1 MHIIHLILGKARPE
15 RMNGVSKVAH
25 QLALHQ
31 AGLGYQVSLWGITPS
46 LEDMPPRA
54 YALRLFRARRNK
66 LRLDPALRA
75 ALLGLQGQDAVV
87 HLHGGF
93 IPEFYLA
100 ARLLHRAG
108 VPYVFSPHG
117 ALSPFAFARGG
128 TKKRLYFRLFE
139 AGLIR
144 RARAIH
150 FLGQIQYDAAD
161 RLMPMPHKVLIPNGQ
176 DQEELLLGGPPA
188 ARSAVPVFSYCGRLI
203 IHYKGLDRLLAGFI
217 RYRQEGGDGL
227 LWLIGDGPDRARLL
241 AQAEAGG
248 VAGEVRFWGS
258 QYGAE
263 KFRLLR
269 SSDAFFHPSRSE
281 GFPTGVL
288 EAAGAGLPCVVTTE
302 TNAAGYLTAHEA
314 GLHLPDIE
322 VATIAAAMH
331 QVAAL
336 RREGLLAPMGA
347 RAARMVAE
355 DFSWDLIAQR
365 MVDELYT

>member
-31 AGLGYQVSLWGITPS
+31 AELGYEVSLWGITPS

-54 YALRLFRARRNK
+54 YGLRLFQARRNK
-66 LRLDPALRA
+66 LRLDPELRA
-75 ALLGLQGQDAVV
+75 ALRSLQGQEAVV

-100 ARLLHRAG
+100 ARLLRRVG

-117 ALSPFAFARGG
+117 ALSPFAFDRGG
-128 TKKRLYFRLFE
+128 RKKRLYFRLFE
-139 AGLIR
+139 SEMIR
-144 RARAIH
+144 HARGIH

-176 DQEELLLGGPPA
+176 DQAELLLGSDPA
-188 ARSAVPVFSYCGRLI
+188 PREAVPVFSYCGRLI
-203 IHYKGLDRLLAGFI
+203 IHYKGLDQLLAGFI
-217 RYRQEGGDGL
+217 QYRKEGGQGL
-227 LWLIGDGPDRARLL
+227 LWLIGDGPDRARLE
-241 AQAEAGG
+241 AQAAKGG
-248 VAGEVRFWGS
+248 VSAYVRFWGS
-258 QYGAE
+258 QYGEE

-302 TNAAGYLTAHEA
+302 TNAASYLVAHQA
-314 GLHLPDIE
+314 GLHLPDI
-322 VATIAAAMH
+322 ATGTIARAMH
-331 QVAAL
+331 EVDR
-336 RREGLLAPMGA
+336 RREDGSLARMGGE
-347 RAARMVAE
+347 AARMVRE
-355 DFSWDLIAQR
+355 DFSWSHIAQR
-365 MVDELYT
+365 MIAELYA